1 MNDISNTIT
10 PVYFPFTFISNK
22 LLREIATFWREV
34 VVYQPSKLM
43 IPPLFQPWI
52 DQGSLKIRTP
62 LAETTDEKRLKHALR
77 SFQDWGEM
85 HQKSD
90 IEYLKAANV
99 DSPYLDTMTSGIIA
113 DLKSYMGSSR
123 ATSASE
129 LGDREFSAQLFLHLA
144 QDYDQR
150 SSEVIGGIEEF
161 ERNQELLK
169 EVLHPFS
176 EEEDRLEG
184 FKRTGIPVLTNDE
197 EQTVFMMK
205 QRIRA
210 WNHLFQQD
218 AYDTDFLFT
227 DSREALSLLLGE
239 ECEKLE
245 ILQCR
250 PDTPF
255 SFYSLFF
262 ELMTEKWSDAMRAK
276 VNNAT
281 RDSDVTE
288 GQNQVLLRCYLV
300 PDQSARTLL
309 GKACSPEG
317 NILPAVPR
325 SDTRQRNALIGLLER
340 VGRT

>member
-10 PVYFPFTFISNK
+10 PVYFPFTFISDK
-22 LLREIATFWREV
+22 LLREITTFWREV

-43 IPPLFQPWI
+43 IPPSFQPWI

-85 HQKSD
+85 HHKSD
-90 IEYLKAANV
+90 IEYLKAANA
-99 DSPYLDTMTSGIIA
+99 DSPYLDTMSSGIIA

-123 ATSASE
+123 ATSASQ
-129 LGDREFSAQLFLHLA
+129 LDDREFSAQLFLHLA

-150 SSEVIGGIEEF
+150 TCEVMGGFQEF
-161 ERNQELLK
+161 ERNQDLLK
-169 EVLHPFS
+169 EALHPFS

-184 FKRTGIPVLTNDE
+184 FKRTDPVMTNDE

-250 PDTPF
+250 PDTLF

-281 RDSDVTE
+281 RDLDVTE
-288 GQNQVLLRCYLV
+288 GQNRVLLRCYLF

-309 GKACSPEG
+309 GKACSTEG
-317 NILPAVPR
+317 SILPAGPQ
-325 SDTRQRNALIGLLER
+325 SDAKQRNALIVLLEG

>member
-10 PVYFPFTFISNK
+10 PVYFPFTFISDK
-22 LLREIATFWREV
+22 LLREITTFWSEV

-43 IPPLFQPWI
+43 MSPSFQPWI

-85 HQKSD
+85 HHKSD
-90 IEYLKAANV
+90 IEYLKAANAA
-99 DSPYLDTMTSGIIA
+99 SPYLDTMTSGIVA
-113 DLKSYMGSSR
+113 DLKSYMDSSR

-129 LGDREFSAQLFLHLA
+129 LDDREFSAQLFLHLA

-161 ERNQELLK
+161 ERNQELFK

-176 EEEDRLEG
+176 EEDGPLKGGECG
-184 FKRTGIPVLTNDE
+184 AVPVITSDE
-197 EQTVFMMK
+197 EPAVFMTG
-205 QRIRA
+205 QRIHA

-218 AYDTDFLFT
+218 GYDTDFLFT

-281 RDSDVTE
+281 RDSNVAE
-288 GQNQVLLRCYLV
+288 GQNRVLLRCYLL

-317 NILPAVPR
+317 NVLPAGPQ
-325 SDTRQRNALIGLLER
+325 SDTKQRNALIVLLER

>member
-10 PVYFPFTFISNK
+10 PVYFPFTFISDK
-22 LLREIATFWREV
+22 LLREITAFWKEV
-34 VVYQPSKLM
+34 VIYQPSKLM
-43 IPPLFQPWI
+43 TPPLFRPWI

-62 LAETTDEKRLKHALR
+62 LAETTDEKRLKHALK

-85 HQKSD
+85 HHKSD

-129 LGDREFSAQLFLHLA
+129 LGDREFSTQLFLHLA
-144 QDYDQR
+144 HDYDQR

-176 EEEDRLEG
+176 EEDGPLEAL
-184 FKRTGIPVLTNDE
+184 KRGNLAVTTRDQEP
-197 EQTVFMMK
+197 TVIMME

-218 AYDTDFLFT
+218 GSDTDFLFT

-281 RDSDVTE
+281 RDSNVTE
-288 GQNQVLLRCYLV
+288 GQNQVLLRCCLV
-300 PDQSARTLL
+300 PDQSALTLL
-309 GKACSPEG
+309 GKTCSTEG
-317 NILPAVPR
+317 SILPAAQ
-325 SDTRQRNALIGLLER
+325 SDTKQRNALILLLER